1 MKILKLLNKIS
12 LLFFFVI
19 FIFNSISFAED
30 KPVDIWNL
38 DKSEIEKK
46 TNDLSQDR
54 NENLNTDENSQNS
67 SIYNMQSQKKDET
80 IKQESAIKSDQ
91 IKIVGLYDPE
101 DYGLDINMWSNSDG
115 DQLKNIFNNLSKI
128 NLSEEAKEIMN
139 ISILTNAYY
148 PKKNISEEEFSK
160 IKSDWLIKNS
170 NLDLIEE
177 YLIKNQII
185 NLHPELTKYLIDQ
198 HLIESNIQRACKIF
212 LKIKNLWK
220 TIIFLSSISIA

>member
-1 MKILKLLNKIS
+1 MKILKLLNKMF
-12 LLFFFVI
+12 FFFVI

-101 DYGLDINMWSNSDG
+101 DYGLDINMWLNSDG
-115 DQLKNIFNNLSKI
+115 DQLKIFLTTSVKI

-148 PKKNISEEEFSK
+148 PKKYIRRGILKNK
-160 IKSDWLIKNS
+160 I
-170 NLDLIEE
+170 
-177 YLIKNQII
+177 
-185 NLHPELTKYLIDQ
+185 
-198 HLIESNIQRACKIF
+198 
-212 LKIKNLWK
+212 
-220 TIIFLSSISIA
+220 